1 MSSICGIIDRNKRTT
16 DFSVLHEMGRA
27 TVLRGGDQS
36 GAYVNGNVGIYCNR
50 RIGEEDEEMRQP
62 YTVTVN
68 GKNYTAVVDGE
79 INGAPRSS
87 AETAIEY
94 YLSFGKDCF
103 SKFDGDFALAIC
115 DEYRG
120 ETLLA
125 RSMGSSR
132 PLYCSYNKGRLVFSS
147 EIKGMLRA
155 SSGAVRLDGK
165 KIRDH
170 LFAPAGIYGAG
181 DIYMDIDELP
191 SGQCVIFSPLGI
203 QFMPCASACVKN
215 ECREDIIIPD
225 EPDISDMR
233 LYLAEAL
240 VAFDYPQF
248 DMFMPSV
255 MDVLRNAK
263 TKQKRTVLVVDGTLG
278 YSEKYVKERTD
289 RLGGFFG
296 VSLVCASSDP
306 EHIKDKSYK
315 KIDKALETVLNTCDI
330 KILEG
335 IYGEGTIERV
345 RSERSIEARIRM
357 TGMLCQT
364 SFLAKTQ
371 PILICTDGITRD
383 VYASRLST
391 I

>member
-1 MSSICGIIDRNKRTT
+1 MSSISGIIDRNKRTT

-36 GAYVNGNVGIYCNR
+36 GAYINGNVGLYCNR
-50 RIGEEDEEMRQP
+50 RIGNEDEEIRQP
-62 YTVTVN
+62 YTVTVR
-68 GKNYTAVVDGE
+68 GKNYTAIVDGE

-94 YLSFGKDCF
+94 YLSFGQDCF

-125 RSMGSSR
+125 RSIGSSR
-132 PLYCSYNKGRLVFSS
+132 PLYCSYDNGRLVFSS

-165 KIRDH
+165 KLCEH
-170 LFAPAGIYGAG
+170 LFAPAGSYGAG

-191 SGQCVIFSPLGI
+191 SGQCVIFSPLGVRFI
-203 QFMPCASACVKN
+203 PCDSACVKN
-215 ECREDIIIPD
+215 ECREGIIIPD
-225 EPDISDMR
+225 EPDLSDTR
-233 LYLAEAL
+233 GYLAEAL

-255 MDVLRNAK
+255 MDVLRAEK
-263 TKQKRTVLVVDGTLG
+263 IKQKRAALVVDGALG
-278 YSEKYVKERTD
+278 YSEKYVNERAD
-289 RLGGFFG
+289 RLSGFFG
-296 VSLVCASSDP
+296 VSLACSHFDP
-306 EHIKDKSYK
+306 ERIKDKSYK
-315 KIDKALETVLNTCDI
+315 KLDKALEEVLNTCDI

-335 IYGEGTIERV
+335 IYGDGTIERV
-345 RSERSIEARIRM
+345 RRERSIEARIRM

-391 I
+391 M

>member
-1 MSSICGIIDRNKRTT
+1 MSSINGIIDRNKRTT
-16 DFSVLHEMGRA
+16 DFSLLHEMGRA

-36 GAYVNGNVGIYCNR
+36 GAYVNGNVGLYCNR
-50 RIGEEDEEMRQP
+50 RIGDEDEETRQP

-79 INGAPRSS
+79 ISGAPRSS

-94 YLSFGKDCF
+94 YLSFGQDCF

-125 RSMGSSR
+125 RSAGSSR
-132 PLYCSYNKGRLVFSS
+132 PLYCSYNNGRLVFSS

-155 SSGAVRLDGK
+155 FSGAIRLDEK
-165 KIRDH
+165 KLKDH
-170 LFAPAGIYGAG
+170 LLSPAGSYSSG

-191 SGQCVIFSPLGI
+191 NGQCVIFSPLGVR
-203 QFMPCASACVKN
+203 FAPCASSYIKK

-225 EPDISDMR
+225 EPDLSDIR
-233 LYLAEAL
+233 GYLAEAL

-255 MDVLRNAK
+255 MDVLRYARS
-263 TKQKRTVLVVDGTLG
+263 KQKRAALVVDGALG
-278 YSEKYVKERTD
+278 YSERYVKERAD

-296 VSLVCASSDP
+296 VSLVCSSSDP
-306 EHIKDKSYK
+306 ERIKDKSYK
-315 KIDKALETVLNTCDI
+315 KLDRVLEEVLNTCDI

-335 IYGEGTIERV
+335 IYGEGTVERV
-345 RSERSIEARIRM
+345 RRERSIESRIRM

-371 PILICTDGITRD
+371 PILICADGVTRD